1 MVASSSLFTL
11 SNSARRAGGSSEAE
25 TGRGGGE
32 VGRGRR
38 ERQVGDG
45 ADSDREDNHGNGLH
59 GAGMKVDDDGNGAML
74 TTGFDEGSVGGEDT
88 TTPLPKKAK
97 HVLGQEQ

>member
-25 TGRGGGE
+25 TGGGEE

-45 ADSDREDNHGNGLH
+45 ANSDREDNHGNDLH
-59 GAGMKVDDDGNGAML
+59 GAGMEVDDDGNGAMS
-74 TTGFDEGSVGGEDT
+74 TTGFDDGSVGDEDT